1 MRPSTDNVKY
11 GHDLVSL
18 TLSAGLASVLVAAV
32 LVGLKLWA
40 LAETGALSIAASLAD
55 SALDLIMS
63 LGAAVAIVYAA
74 RPADEDHAF
83 GHTSA
88 EDLTALAQAVFI
100 LVSSVVIGWAAVD
113 RLFAP
118 AAPMLVSEGRGMVV
132 MSVSIVLTL
141 GLVWWQGRVARRTGS
156 RVVAADRLHYLGDLL
171 PSLGA
176 VAALWASQ
184 RYGIGSIDAVVALA
198 ASAIMALGALRI
210 GKGAWDA
217 LMDRVADATVI
228 EGIATIAKGWP
239 GVRGFHDLKT
249 RMAGSRVFVNLH
261 IELDGD
267 QTLRAAHDIGAGLR
281 RAIMQVYPQTDVMIH
296 KDVALAEVRPEDAP
310 WSCANF
316 QLSLDLTTSPP
327 HQ

>member
-1 MRPSTDNVKY
+1 MRPSTDNVEY
-11 GHDLVSL
+11 GRDLVRM
-18 TLSAGLASVLVAAV
+18 TLSAGLASVLVASV

-55 SALDLIMS
+55 SALDLMMS
-63 LGAAVAIVYAA
+63 LGAAAAILYAA

-100 LVSSVVIGWAAVD
+100 LISAGVIGYAAVQ
-113 RLFAP
+113 RLMAP
-118 AAPMLVSEGRGMVV
+118 EPPVLGAEGRGMIV
-132 MSVSIVLTL
+132 MSASVVLTL
-141 GLVWWQGRVARRTGS
+141 ALVWWQGRVAKRTGS

-176 VAALWASQ
+176 IAALWVSR
-184 RYGIGSIDAVVALA
+184 RYGIGSIDAVIALG
-198 ASAIMALGALRI
+198 ASGVLAFGALRI

-217 LMDRVADATVI
+217 LMDRAADQDVI
-228 EGIATIAKGWP
+228 DGIAAIARNWP

-249 RMAGSRVFVNLH
+249 RMAGSRIFVNLH

-267 QTLRAAHDIGAGLR
+267 QTLREAHDIGAALR
-281 RAIMQVYPQTDVMIH
+281 RAIITAYPQTDVIIH
-296 KDVALAEVRPEDAP
+296 KDVARGETDGK
-310 WSCANF
+310 S
-316 QLSLDLTTSPP
+316 T
-327 HQ
+327 